1 MKALITGAT
10 GFVGG
15 ALARRLHNMG
25 WNVTALGRNISK
37 VDQLDSEGIRAF
49 QLDLKDKSA
58 MAAAC
63 KDQEIV
69 FHCAAFPSPWGN
81 FEAFYQANVIG
92 TRNVIRGCEEHKV
105 KRLVYVSTPSIYF
118 GYLSRM
124 NVKETDP
131 LPEPVSNYAATK
143 ILGEQE
149 VDEAFAKGLSA
160 ITIRPRGIFGPG
172 DTVIS
177 PRLIPRLRSGRLPII
192 GDGENV
198 VDLTYIEN
206 VVDALLLCAESPTN
220 TLGKKYNISN
230 GEPIKLWKLLN
241 KICDELGFQH
251 PKIKISSSVAHGLAA
266 VLESACLL
274 IPTHPEPPLTR
285 MAVNMVS
292 NSTTLDITA
301 AKQDLGYSPRVS
313 MDEGFDKFMQWWKEK
328 HKLQKVTKV
337 HKGVIS

>member
-1 MKALITGAT
+1 MKALVTGAT
-10 GFVGG
+10 GFLGG
-15 ALARRLHNMG
+15 ALVRRLNNMG
-25 WNVTALGRNISK
+25 WDVTALGRNVSK
-37 VDQLDSEGIRAF
+37 IDQLESEGIRAF
-49 QLDLKDKSA
+49 QLDLKDKNA

-69 FHCAAFPSPWGN
+69 FHCAAFPSPWGS
-81 FEAFYQANVIG
+81 FEKFYQANVIG

-105 KRLVYVSTPSIYF
+105 KRLVYVSTPSLYF
-118 GYLSRM
+118 GYSSRM
-124 NVKETDP
+124 NVKETDV

-143 ILGEQE
+143 ILAEQE
-149 VDEAFAKGLSA
+149 VDEAFAKGLPT

-177 PRLIPRLRSGRLPII
+177 PRLMPRLRSGRLPII
-192 GDGENV
+192 GDGANV

-230 GEPIKLWKLLN
+230 DEPIKLWEWLK
-241 KICDELGFQH
+241 KICDELGFQY
-251 PKIKISSSVAHGLAA
+251 PKIKISYPVAHGLAA
-266 VLESACLL
+266 ALEAACTL

-285 MAVNMVS
+285 MAVNMIA

-301 AKQDLGYSPRVS
+301 ARRDLGYSPRVS
-313 MDEGFDKFMQWWKEK
+313 VDEGFDKFMKWWKERN
-328 HKLQKVTKV
+328 
-337 HKGVIS
+337 